1 MKIEITSAEIKDHL
15 GVQINLIN
23 SLFSRPDPFLA
34 PCIIENLKRANALP
48 AGLERDGNQFI
59 FSRLH
64 RFISCV
70 EATRGKIV
78 IYAGEKAVEVS
89 AQDLK
94 QQIAKRYPD
103 IKFEENLA
111 GLLLSQCS
119 STIEDF
125 LKKALK
131 KEGLE
136 TFSGLRAK
144 RPFMR
149 KHIKKIKIE
158 PAKIEIES
166 E

>member
-1 MKIEITSAEIKDHL
+1 MKIEITSSEIKDHL
-15 GVQINLIN
+15 GVQVNMIN

-34 PCIIENLKRANALP
+34 PCMIEKLKQANALP
-48 AGLERDGNQFI
+48 LEIEREENRLI

-64 RFISCV
+64 RFIDCIA
-70 EATRGKIV
+70 ATRETISIYTGQKIV
-78 IYAGEKAVEVS
+78 EVT

-94 QQIAKRYPD
+94 VHISRRYPD
-103 IKFEENLA
+103 LKFDENLA

-131 KEGLE
+131 KEGRG

-144 RPFMR
+144 RPFMLQN
-149 KHIKKIKIE
+149 IKSVLVT
-158 PAKIEIES
+158 PAKVEIYM
-166 E
+166 